1 VTLSADA
8 VSLALGGRP
17 VLREISLAIQPA
29 RVSAILGANGAGKSS
44 LLRVLAGLVP
54 PESGQVSL
62 CGMDMSTVSPKNRA
76 QRIGYLAQEAT
87 PAWNITAHELVR
99 LGRLPHLPAFGA
111 LSQADISAVEAAL
124 LATDMTALADREI
137 DAMSGGERARA
148 KFARVLAGEPDWILA
163 DEPLANLD
171 PPHQRDMLALL
182 KASAKD
188 GKGIVVV
195 LHQINAALRVADDI
209 ILMRKGTILASGPVE
224 EVLTPENLHA
234 CFGMRFK
241 VISDGSISAI
251 VPA

>member
-1 VTLSADA
+1 
-8 VSLALGGRP
+8 
-17 VLREISLAIQPA
+17 
-29 RVSAILGANGAGKSS
+29 
-44 LLRVLAGLVP
+44 
-54 PESGQVSL
+54 
-62 CGMDMSTVSPKNRA
+62 
-76 QRIGYLAQEAT
+76 
-87 PAWNITAHELVR
+87 
-99 LGRLPHLPAFGA
+99 
-111 LSQADISAVEAAL
+111 VEAAL

-182 KASAKD
+182 KASAND

-209 ILMRKGTILASGPVE
+209 ILMRKGTILANGPVE
-224 EVLTPENLHA
+224 EVLTAENLHA
-234 CFGMRFK
+234 CFCMRFK